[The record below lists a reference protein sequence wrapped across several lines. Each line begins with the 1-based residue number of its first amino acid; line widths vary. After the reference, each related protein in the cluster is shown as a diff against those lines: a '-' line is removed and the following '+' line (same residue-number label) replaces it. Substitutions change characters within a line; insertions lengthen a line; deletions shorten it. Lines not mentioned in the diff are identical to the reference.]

1 MNLEDIKL
9 PAGDDQQYILT
20 TTEDGQQVL
29 VDKAGD
35 VIYQVADSAAA
46 AAESPIADAAA
57 AATMPGDGSVTSAAA
72 DDVTTADVTVKDE
85 VPHLTRYVPM
95 IVVFPLHYISLF
107 GTAPISAISM
117 SLSSKYYEYRF
128 IWYELTLTSL
138 AHW

>member
-46 AAESPIADAAA
+46 AAESPIADSAAA
-57 AATMPGDGSVTSAAA
+57 AATIPGDGSVTSAAA

-85 VPHLTRYVPM
+85 VPHLTRYVPV
-95 IVVFPLHYISLF
+95 IVGCPLH
-107 GTAPISAISM
+107 
-117 SLSSKYYEYRF
+117 
-128 IWYELTLTSL
+128 
-138 AHW
+138 